1 MHDTKSNKPIGMAR
15 VHLCRLLREKTMQ
28 IEEPFQLLGA
38 GPNSKIL
45 MTLQLRV
52 RYIKF
57 HFCLVIDSACYSFIF
72 IMLHKKGCN

>member
-1 MHDTKSNKPIGMAR
+1 MAR
-15 VHLCRLLREKTMQ
+15 IHLCRLLREKTMQ

-52 RYIKF
+52 
-57 HFCLVIDSACYSFIF
+57 CYFDLLNKVCFIF
-72 IMLHKKGCN
+72 RSCVFVNFSKLYYL

>member
-1 MHDTKSNKPIGMAR
+1 MAR
-15 VHLCRLLREKTMQ
+15 VHLCRLLREKSLQ

-57 HFCLVIDSACYSFIF
+57 NYYSVIDSFCIHLDLLFMYYY
-72 IMLHKKGCN
+72 L

>member
-1 MHDTKSNKPIGMAR
+1 MAR
-15 VHLCRLLREKTMQ
+15 VHLCRLLREKSMQ

-57 HFCLVIDSACYSFIF
+57 NYYSVID
-72 IMLHKKGCN
+72 

>member
-1 MHDTKSNKPIGMAR
+1 MAR
-15 VHLCRLLREKTMQ
+15 VHLCRLLREKGMQ

-52 RYIKF
+52 
-57 HFCLVIDSACYSFIF
+57 CLTKYFIF
-72 IMLHKKGCN
+72 WFIFLIIHLQ